1 MAEILTHLNLNF
13 DSSKSAGLKTL
24 LESGEMANPA
34 AVELDA
40 QYRQLREECGL
51 LDRSARG
58 KLMVSGSE
66 AAEYLQGQL
75 TNDVEA
81 LAPGEGQYAALLD
94 RKGHMQADM
103 RVLRTS
109 PEEIWIDTE
118 PEALEPARRHL
129 EMYKIGREVAIADL
143 TGERAILAL
152 IGPRSAAVAGTAALP
167 ENACETTVVAAVD
180 CLAVGTAAGIDLI
193 AKTTDAARLR
203 EALTGAGAV
212 AVDAEAAE
220 VVRIE
225 AGIPR
230 FGAEMSA
237 ETMPA
242 EAGIVERAVSFTKG
256 CYIGQEPVARLH
268 YKGRPNRHL
277 RGLELSAPATPG
289 ASLHLG
295 EKEVGRIGS
304 ACVSPARGP
313 IALAIV
319 RREAEPGAELT
330 VGEDGVTARVV
341 DLPFG

>member
-1 MAEILTHLNLNF
+1 MAEAI
-13 DSSKSAGLKTL
+13 
-24 LESGEMANPA
+24 

-40 QYRQLREECGL
+40 QYRQLREECGV
-51 LDRSARG
+51 LDRSGRG
-58 KLMVSGSE
+58 KLIVSGPE

-81 LAPGEGQYAALLD
+81 LSPGEGQYAALLD

-103 RVLRTS
+103 RVLRIAA
-109 PEEIWIDTE
+109 EEIWIDTE
-118 PEALEPARRHL
+118 PEALAATRRHL
-129 EMYKIGREVAIADL
+129 EMYRIGREAAIADL
-143 TGERAILAL
+143 TAERAILSL
-152 IGPRSAAVAGTAALP
+152 IGPRSVELAGTAALP
-167 ENACETTVVAAVD
+167 EHANEATGVSGVA
-180 CLAVGTAAGIDLI
+180 CLAVGTAGGIDLI
-193 AKTTDAARLR
+193 ARPADAGRLR

-212 AVDAEAAE
+212 EVGPEAAE

-230 FGAEMSA
+230 FGTEMSA

-242 EAGIVERAVSFTKG
+242 EAGIVERAISFTKG

-277 RGLELSAPATPG
+277 RGLELSAPAEPG
-289 ASLHLG
+289 AGLALG

-313 IALAIV
+313 LALAIV
-319 RREAEPGAELT
+319 RREAEPGAELA